1 MTQIAC
7 DYLIVGYSGDA
18 ETSTKTTVTT
28 TKSKNTIQ
36 DGNRTRTE
44 TRTVKKIVTRTTQ
57 AQEYEVYED
66 EE

>member
-1 MTQIAC
+1 MLFI
-7 DYLIVGYSGDA
+7 LNIGYSGDA

-28 TKSKNTIQ
+28 RTSKNQTQ
-36 DGNRTRTE
+36 DGGRIRTE